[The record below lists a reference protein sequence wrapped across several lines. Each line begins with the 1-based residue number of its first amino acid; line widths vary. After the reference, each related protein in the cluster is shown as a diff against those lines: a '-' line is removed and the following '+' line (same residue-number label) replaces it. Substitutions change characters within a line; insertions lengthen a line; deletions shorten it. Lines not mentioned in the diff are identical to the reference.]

1 MNENDRYY
9 EEELQYLLE
18 GGREYARLHPER
30 ARYLNWTDA
39 RARDPHVERLLEAFA
54 FLSGNIR
61 RRLDDDFPELT
72 HALLDLVWPHHLR
85 PIPSLAVLEL
95 RPKGELRE
103 PRTLERGFLVD
114 SKVTSAEVTCR
125 FRTAYDV
132 EVFPFRLADAGIRVD
147 PAGRQRLRFDFQLLP
162 GADPTKLAVPRLR
175 FYLAAEPSIAF
186 EIYRLLRTEVDA
198 VTLRVGEDPKRL
210 LPADSWKPVGFAAG
224 EEVLPYP
231 PLSFPGFR
239 LLAEYFAFPEKFLF
253 LDLVG
258 LGALPLGSKD
268 DRFAVEVGFRGR
280 LPESLHPTAEDFR
293 LYATPIVN
301 AFPKDGE
308 PIPVAHLKGRHRVLG
323 DFVHP
328 DAYEVLSI
336 DAVESLRAE
345 DGARLARHPFYS
357 FAHDPEDPEAAAGE
371 AGVYY
376 HATSKRGLDGG
387 WQTWLSLISKL
398 PGRLPSEET
407 LSLSLTCSNG
417 RLCHEVGIEEIRHPA
432 PGGPRVDFA
441 TFGNITRPTDPAYPW
456 LGQGTEWRLISQ
468 MALNLTSVAEASALR
483 ALLALYD
490 PGERPANRRR
500 IDAIRRVDLAPREI
514 LDRGAPIRGAVLTVT
529 VEESHFDDAG
539 DLLLFGDVLASFFA
553 LYSPINSFTE
563 LVLAKSPSGEVL
575 RCKAQ
580 GQKRLL

>member
-39 RARDPHVERLLEAFA
+39 RARDPHVERLVEAFA

-95 RPKGELRE
+95 RPKPDLRE
-103 PRTLERGFLVD
+103 PRTLDRGFLVD
-114 SKVTSAEVTCR
+114 SKVTSAEVPCR
-125 FRTAYDV
+125 FRTAYEV
-132 EVFPFRLADAGIRVD
+132 PVFPFRLADAGIRVD
-147 PAGRQRLRFDFQLLP
+147 EAGRQRLRFDFQLLE
-162 GADPTKLAVPRLR
+162 GADPTRLAVPRLR
-175 FYLAAEPSIAF
+175 FFLAAEPSVAF
-186 EIYRLLRTEVDA
+186 EIYRLLRSEVDNTT
-198 VTLRVGEDPKRL
+198 VRVGKELRKI
-210 LPADSWKPVGFAAG
+210 LPADAWQPVGFAAG

-231 PLSFPGFR
+231 PLAFPGFR
-239 LLAEYFAFPEKFLF
+239 LLAEYFSFPEKFLF

-258 LGALPLGSKD
+258 LGQLPLAAKE
-268 DRFAVEVGFRGR
+268 DRFAVEVAFKGR
-280 LPESLHPTAEDFR
+280 LPESLHPTAENFR

-301 AFPKDGE
+301 AFPKHGE
-308 PIPVAHLKGRHRVLG
+308 PIPVTHLKGRHRVLG

-336 DAVESLRAE
+336 EEVQSLRSS
-345 DGARLARHPFYS
+345 DGARRQRFPFYS
-357 FAHDPEDPEAAAGE
+357 FAHDPEDPEADAGE
-371 AGVYY
+371 AGVFY

-398 PGRLPSEET
+398 PRQLPGEET
-407 LSLSLTCSNG
+407 LSLSLTCTNG
-417 RLCHEVGIEEIRHPA
+417 RLCREVGIEEIRHPA

-441 TFGNITRPTDPAYPW
+441 TFANVTRPTDPAYPQ
-456 LGQGTEWRLISQ
+456 LGGGTEWRLISQ

-483 ALLALYD
+483 TLLALYD
-490 PGERPANRRR
+490 PGEREANRRR
-500 IDAIRRVDLAPREI
+500 IGSIRKVELAPREI

-529 VEESHFDDAG
+529 VDETHFDDAG

-563 LVLAKSPSGEVL
+563 LVLVKSLSGGVL
-575 RCKAQ
+575 RCTAQ